1 MKDKDNNYVIVSDSS
16 CDLPDELIKENNIKV
31 VPFYVSLDGNDYL
44 KERVNLQVRDFYEK
58 MVNESNLNPKTT
70 LPSVADYED
79 VFEEQIKAGNSIIC
93 VCITSKFSGS
103 YNSASVAKENCLEK
117 YPNAKITVIDS
128 MVNTGVQGLLVLE
141 IARMKRDGK
150 TYDEAIKLANAMRKT
165 GRIFFTVGNLEYLRK
180 GGRIGK
186 LVGIVG
192 ATLKIKPII
201 VLRDGEIFS
210 AGISFTRKKSFLKA
224 TDAALNYFKENKENP
239 DDYQFIT
246 GYGYDIEEGKLYNEK
261 LKEILKRED
270 VLLIQIG
277 ATIGVHTGP
286 YPLGVGFIKK
296 YDRVKSSW
304 LKRGK

>member
-16 CDLPDELIKENNIKV
+16 CYLPDELIKENNIKV

-296 YDRVKSSW
+296 YDRVK
-304 LKRGK
+304 K

>member
-16 CDLPDELIKENNIKV
+16 CDLPDELIKQNDIKV

-58 MVNESNLNPKTT
+58 LVNESNLNPITT
-70 LPSVADYED
+70 LPSVADYVD
-79 VFEEQIKAGNSIIC
+79 IFVDQIKAEKSIIC

-141 IARMKRDGK
+141 IARMKKDGK
-150 TYDEAIKLANAMRKT
+150 TYDETIKLANAMRKT

-201 VLRDGEIFS
+201 VLKDGEIFS

-246 GYGYDIEEGKLYNEK
+246 GYGYDIEEGRLYNEK

-296 YDRVKSSW
+296 YDRIK
-304 LKRGK
+304 K

>member
-210 AGISFTRKKSFLKA
+210 AGISFTRKKSFLIA

-296 YDRVKSSW
+296 YDRVK
-304 LKRGK
+304 K

>member
-16 CDLPDELIKENNIKV
+16 CDLPDELIKQNDIKV

-58 MVNESNLNPKTT
+58 LVNESNLNPKTT

-79 VFEEQIKAGNSIIC
+79 IFEEQIKAEKSIIC

-141 IARMKRDGK
+141 IARMKKDGK
-150 TYDEAIKLANAMRKT
+150 TYDETIKLANAMRKT

-201 VLRDGEIFS
+201 VLKDGEIFS
-210 AGISFTRKKSFLKA
+210 AGISFTRKKSFFFFL
-224 TDAALNYFKENKENP
+224 DAALNYFKENKENP

-246 GYGYDIEEGKLYNEK
+246 GYGYDIEEGRLYNEK

-296 YDRVKSSW
+296 YDRIK
-304 LKRGK
+304 K

>member
-239 DDYQFIT
+239 DDFQFIT

-296 YDRVKSSW
+296 YDRVK
-304 LKRGK
+304 K

>member
-16 CDLPDELIKENNIKV
+16 CDLPGELIKENNIKV

-296 YDRVKSSW
+296 YDRVK
-304 LKRGK
+304 K

>member
-117 YPNAKITVIDS
+117 YPNAKISVIDS

-296 YDRVKSSW
+296 YDRVK
-304 LKRGK
+304 K

>member
-201 VLRDGEIFS
+201 VLRDGEIFQQE
-210 AGISFTRKKSFLKA
+210 FPLR
-224 TDAALNYFKENKENP
+224 
-239 DDYQFIT
+239 
-246 GYGYDIEEGKLYNEK
+246 EK
-261 LKEILKRED
+261 NL
-270 VLLIQIG
+270 
-277 ATIGVHTGP
+277 
-286 YPLGVGFIKK
+286 F
-296 YDRVKSSW
+296 
-304 LKRGK
+304 

>member
-246 GYGYDIEEGKLYNEK
+246 GYGYDIEEGKLYNKK

-296 YDRVKSSW
+296 YDRVK
-304 LKRGK
+304 K

>member
-1 MKDKDNNYVIVSDSS
+1 MKDKDNNYVIVSVSS

-296 YDRVKSSW
+296 YDRVK
-304 LKRGK
+304 K

>member
-150 TYDEAIKLANAMRKT
+150 TYDEAIKLANTMRKT

-296 YDRVKSSW
+296 YDRVK
-304 LKRGK
+304 K

>member
-186 LVGIVG
+186 LVG

-296 YDRVKSSW
+296 YDRVK
-304 LKRGK
+304 K

>member
-70 LPSVADYED
+70 LPSVADYDD

-296 YDRVKSSW
+296 YDRVK
-304 LKRGK
+304 K

>member
-277 ATIGVHTGP
+277 ATIGVHTP
-286 YPLGVGFIKK
+286 KASVE
-296 YDRVKSSW
+296 V
-304 LKRGK
+304 

>member
-44 KERVNLQVRDFYEK
+44 KERENLQVRDFYEK

-296 YDRVKSSW
+296 YDRVK
-304 LKRGK
+304 K

>member
-79 VFEEQIKAGNSIIC
+79 VFEEQIKVGNSIIC

-286 YPLGVGFIKK
+286 YPLGVGYIKK
-296 YDRVKSSW
+296 YDRVK
-304 LKRGK
+304 K

>member
-79 VFEEQIKAGNSIIC
+79 DFEEQIKAGNSIIC

-296 YDRVKSSW
+296 YDRVK
-304 LKRGK
+304 K

>member
-239 DDYQFIT
+239 YDYQFIT

-296 YDRVKSSW
+296 YDRVK
-304 LKRGK
+304 K

>member
-31 VPFYVSLDGNDYL
+31 VPFYVSLNGNDYL

-296 YDRVKSSW
+296 YDRVK
-304 LKRGK
+304 K

>member
-16 CDLPDELIKENNIKV
+16 CDLPDELIKKNNIKV

-296 YDRVKSSW
+296 YDRVK
-304 LKRGK
+304 K

>member
-1 MKDKDNNYVIVSDSS
+1 MKDKVNNYVIVSDSS

-296 YDRVKSSW
+296 YDRVK
-304 LKRGK
+304 K

>member
-70 LPSVADYED
+70 LPSVADYEE

-296 YDRVKSSW
+296 YDRVK
-304 LKRGK
+304 K

>member
-58 MVNESNLNPKTT
+58 MLNESNLNPKTT

-296 YDRVKSSW
+296 YDRVK
-304 LKRGK
+304 K

>member
-277 ATIGVHTGP
+277 ATIGVHTGL

-296 YDRVKSSW
+296 YDRVK
-304 LKRGK
+304 K

>member
-16 CDLPDELIKENNIKV
+16 CDFPDELIKENNIKV

-79 VFEEQIKAGNSIIC
+79 VFEEQIKVGNSIIC

-296 YDRVKSSW
+296 YDRVK
-304 LKRGK
+304 K

>member
-79 VFEEQIKAGNSIIC
+79 VFEEQIKVGNSIIC

-239 DDYQFIT
+239 DDYQFII

-296 YDRVKSSW
+296 YDRVK
-304 LKRGK
+304 K

>member
-16 CDLPDELIKENNIKV
+16 CDLPDELIKQNDIKV

-58 MVNESNLNPKTT
+58 LVNESNLNPKTT

-79 VFEEQIKAGNSIIC
+79 IFEEQIKAEKSIIC

-117 YPNAKITVIDS
+117 YPNAKITEIDS

-141 IARMKRDGK
+141 IARMKKDGK
-150 TYDEAIKLANAMRKT
+150 TYDETIKLANAMRKT

-201 VLRDGEIFS
+201 VLKDGEIFS

-246 GYGYDIEEGKLYNEK
+246 GYGYDIEEGRLYNEK

-296 YDRVKSSW
+296 YDRIK
-304 LKRGK
+304 K

>member
-224 TDAALNYFKENKENP
+224 TDAALNYFKESKENP

-296 YDRVKSSW
+296 YDRVK
-304 LKRGK
+304 K

>member
-103 YNSASVAKENCLEK
+103 YNSTSVAKENCLEK

-296 YDRVKSSW
+296 YDRVK
-304 LKRGK
+304 K

>member
-210 AGISFTRKKSFLKA
+210 AGISFKKKKSFLKA

-296 YDRVKSSW
+296 YDRVK
-304 LKRGK
+304 K